1 MSDDRPIGIFDS
13 GVGGLTVVR
22 AITDALPNESIVY
35 FGDTARY
42 PYGPRAQAEV
52 REFAVEIARHLME
65 RDVKLIVIACNTA
78 TAAAL
83 QEVAAAV
90 PVPVVGVIEPAVRA
104 AIRTTRNGRV
114 GLIGTEGTV
123 NSGAYQAAMER
134 LRGDR
139 KVEMIP
145 QACPRFVEFV
155 ERGDTTSPALLSAAE
170 GYLTLLRVASVDTL
184 IMGCT
189 HYPLLRAT
197 LRHVMGEDVVLVSSA
212 DETATEVYETLTR
225 NQMLREAATRGE
237 RTFESSG
244 DTARFVALVTLFMTP
259 TFFDR
264 QARVPL
270 ATKAPSGWS

>member
-1 MSDDRPIGIFDS
+1 MTDDRPVGIFDS

-42 PYGPRAQAEV
+42 PYGPRPLAEV
-52 REFAVEIARHLME
+52 REFAVEIALHLID

-83 QEVAAAV
+83 AEVAEAV
-90 PVPVVGVIEPAVRA
+90 PVPVIGVIEPAVRT
-104 AIRTTRNGRV
+104 AIKTTRNGKV

-123 NSGAYQAAMER
+123 QSGAYQRAMER

-139 KVEMIP
+139 PVEMIS

-155 ERGDTTSPALLSAAE
+155 ERGDTTSPQLLAAAE
-170 GYLTLLRVASVDTL
+170 SYLTLLRVASIDTL
-184 IMGCT
+184 ILGCT
-189 HYPLLRAT
+189 HYPLLRAAI
-197 LRHVMGEDVVLVSSA
+197 RHVMGEDVVLVSSA

-225 NQMLREAATRGE
+225 DGLLRGSAARAE
-237 RTFESSG
+237 RVFESSG
-244 DTARFVALVTLFMTP
+244 DTAQFVALVTLFMTP
-259 TFFDR
+259 SFFDR
-264 QARVPL
+264 QAKVPL
-270 ATKAPSGWS
+270 ASKAPSAWS